1 MAQVADF
8 NIANAS
14 GAAVRSDLNAV
25 FEAIKTCNSGGSDP
39 TNPEAFMF
47 YADTADNNNL
57 KIRNSANNGFTTIGS
72 VNSANLGLL
81 PVAGGTMTGQLLGDD
96 SSGAGSPAYAFDSD
110 TDTGMF
116 RNGANTIGFSTAGTE
131 RAIINSNGFTI
142 RARGDVRFNDSDSSN
157 YVALQSPTTVSSN
170 VTFTLPGADGSS
182 GQFIKTDGS
191 GNLSFATVSTF
202 SGAASALTGTSL
214 ASNVVSTSITSLGTL
229 SSLAVS
235 GTSTL
240 PTVNSTTVTA
250 TNVNSTTAK
259 ATTLKTNATNRVA
272 TAFQNSSGTE
282 IGRLANTYVNFKGSG
297 TVAINDDLNV
307 SSITDNGTGAYT
319 INFTTAMADANY
331 SVGLAWNIQSVN
343 NRSCGTDSSNYT
355 TSGFRVTIEDPGQ
368 NYASGTSRQ
377 DCSRI
382 SVAVFGNT

>member
-96 SSGAGSPAYAFDSD
+96 SSGSGSPAYAFDSD

-116 RNGANTIGFSTAGTE
+116 RNGANRIGFSTAGTE
-131 RAIINSNGFTI
+131 RAVIDSDGFTI
-142 RARGDVRFNDSDSSN
+142 RARGDVRFGDSDNSN
-157 YVALQSPTTVSSN
+157 FVALQSPATVSSN

-272 TAFQNSSGTE
+272 PAFQNSSGTE
-282 IGRLANTYVNFKGSG
+282 IGRLCNTYVNFNGQG
-297 TVAINDDLNV
+297 TVAIRDDLNV
-307 SSITDNGTGAYT
+307 SSITDLATGFYQV
-319 INFTTAMADANY
+319 NFTTAMADVNY
-331 SVGLAWNIQSVN
+331 TAIVTGDVRSPN
-343 NRSCGTDSSNYT
+343 NRLTGTDCNDYT
-355 TSGFRVTIEDPGQ
+355 TSSF
-368 NYASGTSRQ
+368 
-377 DCSRI
+377 RI
-382 SVAVFGNT
+382 SSADVTSQFGSNRADTKLVTVAIFGNT

>member
-96 SSGAGSPAYAFDSD
+96 SSGSGSPAYAFDSD

-131 RAIINSNGFTI
+131 RAVINSDGFTI
-142 RARGDVRFNDSDSSN
+142 RARGDVRFGDSDSSN
-157 YVALQSPTTVSSN
+157 YVALQSPATVSSN

-202 SGAASALTGTSL
+202 SGDASALTGTSL

-282 IGRLANTYVNFKGSG
+282 IGRLANTYVNFNGTG

-319 INFTTAMADANY
+319 INFTTAMADVNY

-343 NRSCGTDSSNYT
+343 NRSCGTDNSNYT
-355 TSGFRVTIEDPGQ
+355 TSGFKVTIEDVTQ